1 MIYQKNYCLFN
12 YFILRIIFINLFNIY
27 KSMSR
32 LQNKI
37 VFITGCTSG
46 IGKACAEIFASEGAQ
61 LLLCARRTQLL
72 KQLAQELQDK
82 YSIRIHTF
90 ALDVRDRRSV
100 EKSLMSLPPEWQAID
115 ILVNNAGLARGIDKV
130 YEANVDDWE
139 EMIDT
144 NVKGLLYITKAVVKM
159 MIDRHSGH
167 IINIG
172 SIAGHEAYTGG
183 SVYCAS
189 KYAVNAITK
198 SLRMD
203 LLGTGIK
210 VSTVDPGLVET
221 EFSIVRFHGD
231 KERAANVYRGLTPLI
246 GKDIAEAVFFVASR
260 PEHVCIAE
268 MIVFPSIQACATMV
282 YRKT

>member
-130 YEANVDDWE
+130 YEANVDDLE
-139 EMIDT
+139 EMIDK
-144 NVKGLLYITKAVVKM
+144 NVKCLHYITKAVVKM

-268 MIVFPSIQACATMV
+268 MIVFPSNQASATMV

>member
-268 MIVFPSIQACATMV
+268 MIVFPSNQASATMV

>member
-1 MIYQKNYCLFN
+1 
-12 YFILRIIFINLFNIY
+12 
-27 KSMSR
+27 MSR

-46 IGKACAEIFASEGAQ
+46 IGRACSEAFASEGAN
-61 LLLCARRTQLL
+61 LLLCARRKELL
-72 KQLAQELQDK
+72 DQIAQELQK
-82 YSIRIHTF
+82 KFSIKVYTF
-90 ALDVRDRRSV
+90 LLDVRDRQAV
-100 EKSLMSLPPEWQAID
+100 EKSIHALPLEWQAID
-115 ILVNNAGLARGIDKV
+115 ILINNAGLARGLDKV
-130 YEANVDDWE
+130 HEANIDDWE

-144 NVKGLLYITKAVVKM
+144 NVKGLLYVTRTVAKM
-159 MIDRHSGH
+159 MVEKHSGH

-189 KYAVNAITK
+189 KHAVNAITK

-203 LLGTGIK
+203 LLGTGVK

-231 KERAANVYRGLTPLI
+231 KDRANNVYRGITPLI
-246 GKDIAEAVFFVASR
+246 GKDVAEAVVFVANR

-268 MIVFPSIQACATMV
+268 MIVFPSDQASASMV
-282 YRKT
+282 YRKS